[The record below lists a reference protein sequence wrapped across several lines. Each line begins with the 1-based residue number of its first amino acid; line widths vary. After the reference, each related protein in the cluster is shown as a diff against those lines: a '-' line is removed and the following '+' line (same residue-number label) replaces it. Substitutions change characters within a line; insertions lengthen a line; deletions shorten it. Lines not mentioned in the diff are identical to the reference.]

1 MIKKTICDYTVK
13 KKLSLLYNIVI
24 HTAKNIG
31 ATYSC
36 ACANA
41 YIIRATLFSIKIACK
56 IFSSGVKYRRKQKAG
71 KNPTEKERDI
81 MQNNLIKLRKEK
93 GLSQEEL
100 ADKLAVSRQAIS
112 KWERGESLPDTDNL
126 IRLAKLY
133 GVSIDEIVGIKDSG
147 EDAATAEKSAAAS
160 PAYASEEN
168 LESGESTSEKEPTRT
183 DENGKKT
190 YNKRNIVIDS
200 VCGAYV
206 ILTTVAVLLWGF
218 MFNGWILSWTLY
230 VTIPVFISIFECVR
244 KRKLTPFNFPCLI
257 TFVYLFLG
265 MSKGLWHP
273 LWIMFVSVPLF
284 YVIAN
289 AVDGKSEK
297 PDND

>member
-1 MIKKTICDYTVK
+1 MIKKQFAIIPS

-56 IFSSGVKYRRKQKAG
+56 NFSSGVKYRRKQKAG

-147 EDAATAEKSAAAS
+147 EDAATVEKSAAAS
-160 PAYASEEN
+160 PAYASEEKS
-168 LESGESTSEKEPTRT
+168 ESGESANEKEPTRT

-200 VCGAYV
+200 VCGAYG

-218 MFNGWILSWTLY
+218 MFNGWIVSWTLY

-273 LWIMFVSVPLF
+273 LWIMFVSVPIF

-289 AVDGKSEK
+289 AVDGNSEK

>member
-1 MIKKTICDYTVK
+1 
-13 KKLSLLYNIVI
+13 
-24 HTAKNIG
+24 
-31 ATYSC
+31 
-36 ACANA
+36 
-41 YIIRATLFSIKIACK
+41 
-56 IFSSGVKYRRKQKAG
+56 
-71 KNPTEKERDI
+71 

-147 EDAATAEKSAAAS
+147 EDAATVEKSAAAS

-168 LESGESTSEKEPTRT
+168 SESGESTSEKEPTKT

-200 VCGAYV
+200 VCGAYG

-218 MFNGWILSWTLY
+218 MFNGWIVSWTLY

-244 KRKLTPFNFPCLI
+244 KRKLTPFNFPCLV

-273 LWIMFVSVPLF
+273 LWIMFVSVPIF

-289 AVDGKSEK
+289 AVDGNSEK
-297 PDND
+297 SVND

>member
-1 MIKKTICDYTVK
+1 
-13 KKLSLLYNIVI
+13 
-24 HTAKNIG
+24 
-31 ATYSC
+31 
-36 ACANA
+36 
-41 YIIRATLFSIKIACK
+41 
-56 IFSSGVKYRRKQKAG
+56 
-71 KNPTEKERDI
+71 

-147 EDAATAEKSAAAS
+147 EDAATVEKSAAAS
-160 PAYASEEN
+160 PAYASEESS
-168 LESGESTSEKEPTRT
+168 ESGESASEKEPTRT
-183 DENGKKT
+183 DENGEKT
-190 YNKRNIVIDS
+190 YTKRNIVIDS
-200 VCGAYV
+200 ICGAYV

-244 KRKLTPFNFPCLI
+244 KRKLTPFNFPCLV

-289 AVDGKSEK
+289 AVDGNSEK
-297 PDND
+297 SVND

>member
-1 MIKKTICDYTVK
+1 MIKKNNSRLSRQ

-71 KNPTEKERDI
+71 KNPTEKEREI

-147 EDAATAEKSAAAS
+147 EDAATVEKSAAAS

-168 LESGESTSEKEPTRT
+168 SESGESTSEKEPTKT

-200 VCGAYV
+200 VCGAYG

-218 MFNGWILSWTLY
+218 MFNGWIVSWTLY

-244 KRKLTPFNFPCLI
+244 KRKLTPFNFPCLV

-273 LWIMFVSVPLF
+273 LWIMFVSVPIF

-289 AVDGKSEK
+289 AVDGNSEK
-297 PDND
+297 SVND

>member
-1 MIKKTICDYTVK
+1 MIKKTIRDYPVK

-41 YIIRATLFSIKIACK
+41 YIRRATLFSIKIACK
-56 IFSSGVKYRRKQKAG
+56 NFSSGVKYRRKQKAG
-71 KNPTEKERDI
+71 KNPTEKERDS

-147 EDAATAEKSAAAS
+147 EDAVEKSAAAS
-160 PAYASEEN
+160 PAYASEEKS
-168 LESGESTSEKEPTRT
+168 ESGESANEKEPTRT

-218 MFNGWILSWTLY
+218 MFNGWIVSWTLY

-244 KRKLTPFNFPCLI
+244 KRKLTPFNFPCLV

-289 AVDGKSEK
+289 AVDGNSEK
-297 PDND
+297 SDND

>member
-1 MIKKTICDYTVK
+1 MRRQSRKAQPPPRLTQAKK
-13 KKLSLLYNIVI
+13 N
-24 HTAKNIG
+24 
-31 ATYSC
+31 
-36 ACANA
+36 
-41 YIIRATLFSIKIACK
+41 R
-56 IFSSGVKYRRKQKAG
+56 
-71 KNPTEKERDI
+71 NPK
-81 MQNNLIKLRKEK
+81 
-93 GLSQEEL
+93 
-100 ADKLAVSRQAIS
+100 
-112 KWERGESLPDTDNL
+112 
-126 IRLAKLY
+126 
-133 GVSIDEIVGIKDSG
+133 
-147 EDAATAEKSAAAS
+147 
-160 PAYASEEN
+160 
-168 LESGESTSEKEPTRT
+168 KEPTRT
-183 DENGKKT
+183 DENSKKT

-244 KRKLTPFNFPCLI
+244 KRKLTPVNFPCLI

-289 AVDGKSEK
+289 AVDGNSEK
-297 PDND
+297 SVND

>member
-1 MIKKTICDYTVK
+1 M
-13 KKLSLLYNIVI
+13 S
-24 HTAKNIG
+24 
-31 ATYSC
+31 
-36 ACANA
+36 
-41 YIIRATLFSIKIACK
+41 RATSFFIKIACK
-56 IFSSGVKYRRKQKAG
+56 NFSSGVKYRRKQKAG

-147 EDAATAEKSAAAS
+147 EDAATVEKSAAAS
-160 PAYASEEN
+160 TAYANEEKS
-168 LESGESTSEKEPTRT
+168 ESGESANEKEPTRT

-218 MFNGWILSWTLY
+218 MFNGWIVSWTLY

-257 TFVYLFLG
+257 TFVYLFFG

-273 LWIMFVSVPLF
+273 LWVMFVSVPIF

-289 AVDGKSEK
+289 AVDGNSEK

>member
-1 MIKKTICDYTVK
+1 M
-13 KKLSLLYNIVI
+13 SLLYNIVI

-41 YIIRATLFSIKIACK
+41 YIRRATLFSIKIACK

-71 KNPTEKERDI
+71 KNPTEK
-81 MQNNLIKLRKEK
+81 
-93 GLSQEEL
+93 
-100 ADKLAVSRQAIS
+100 
-112 KWERGESLPDTDNL
+112 ERGESLPDTDNL

-147 EDAATAEKSAAAS
+147 EDAATVEKSAAAS
-160 PAYASEEN
+160 TAYANEEKS
-168 LESGESTSEKEPTRT
+168 ESGESANEKEPTRT

-218 MFNGWILSWTLY
+218 MFNGWIVSWTLY

-257 TFVYLFLG
+257 TFVYLFFG

-273 LWIMFVSVPLF
+273 LWVMFVSVPIF

-289 AVDGKSEK
+289 AVDGNSEK

>member
-1 MIKKTICDYTVK
+1 MIKKNNSRLSRQ

-41 YIIRATLFSIKIACK
+41 YIRRATLFSIKIACK

-147 EDAATAEKSAAAS
+147 EDAATVEKSAAAS
-160 PAYASEEN
+160 PAYASEEKS
-168 LESGESTSEKEPTRT
+168 ESGESANEKEPTRT
-183 DENGKKT
+183 DENGQKT

-200 VCGAYV
+200 VCGAYG

-218 MFNGWILSWTLY
+218 MFNGWIISWTLY

-244 KRKLTPFNFPCLI
+244 KRKLTPFNFPCLV

-289 AVDGKSEK
+289 AVDGNSEK
-297 PDND
+297 SDND

>member
-1 MIKKTICDYTVK
+1 M
-13 KKLSLLYNIVI
+13 SLLYNIVI
-24 HTAKNIG
+24 HTAKNIV

-41 YIIRATLFSIKIACK
+41 YIIRATLFFTKNACK

-147 EDAATAEKSAAAS
+147 EDAATVEKSAAAS
-160 PAYASEEN
+160 PAYASEEKS
-168 LESGESTSEKEPTRT
+168 ESGESTSEKEPPKTY
-183 DENGKKT
+183 ENGKKT

-200 VCGAYV
+200 VCGAYG

-289 AVDGKSEK
+289 AVDGNSEK

>member
-1 MIKKTICDYTVK
+1 M
-13 KKLSLLYNIVI
+13 S
-24 HTAKNIG
+24 G
-31 ATYSC
+31 
-36 ACANA
+36 
-41 YIIRATLFSIKIACK
+41 ATLFSIKIACK

-71 KNPTEKERDI
+71 KTPTEKERNI

-147 EDAATAEKSAAAS
+147 ENAATVEKSADAS
-160 PAYASEEN
+160 PAYANEEKS
-168 LESGESTSEKEPTRT
+168 ESGESASEKEPPKT

-190 YNKRNIVIDS
+190 YGKRNIVIDS
-200 VCGAYV
+200 ICGAYV
-206 ILTTVAVLLWGF
+206 LLTTVAALLWGF

-265 MSKGLWHP
+265 MSRGLWHP
-273 LWIMFVSVPLF
+273 WWVMFVSIPLF

-289 AVDGKSEK
+289 AVDGNSEK

>member
-1 MIKKTICDYTVK
+1 M
-13 KKLSLLYNIVI
+13 SLLYNIVI

-41 YIIRATLFSIKIACK
+41 YIRRATLFSIKIACK

-147 EDAATAEKSAAAS
+147 EDAATVEKSAAAS
-160 PAYASEEN
+160 TAYANEEKS
-168 LESGESTSEKEPTRT
+168 ESGESANEKEPTRT

-218 MFNGWILSWTLY
+218 MFNGWIVSWTLY

-273 LWIMFVSVPLF
+273 LWVMFVSVPIF
-284 YVIAN
+284 YVIAD
-289 AVDGKSEK
+289 AVDGNSEK